1 MKESIT
7 INEVLNVLKKR
18 AIMIVLLVIAAI
30 LLAGGVT
37 YYIMTP
43 VYQSTA
49 QILVNQ
55 TPTGTEQVNNDSIA
69 TDLQLINTYSD
80 IIKSPAILE
89 PVIEQLKL
97 NLTADQLNNKIVVN
111 STEESQ
117 VVSISVS
124 DPDRG
129 EAVDIA
135 NKTAEV
141 LVAEVK
147 ELMNANNVIILSPAV
162 VKRNSEPVSP
172 NLFLN
177 VGIAAFSALLLGVG
191 LAFLM
196 DHLDTTITD
205 SKDIKKELGIPVVG
219 IISPIAAKENES
231 LVGSRSLNQR
241 EA

>member
-1 MKESIT
+1 MKDSIT
-7 INEVLNVLKKR
+7 INEVVKVLKKK
-18 AIMIVLLVIAAI
+18 AIMIVLLVAFAI
-30 LLAGGVT
+30 LMAVGVT

-43 VYQSTA
+43 VYQSTT

-55 TPTGTEQVNNDSIA
+55 TPSGAEQVNNDSIE

-97 NLTADQLNNKIVVN
+97 NLTADQLNNKIVVD

-117 VVSISVS
+117 VVRISVS
-124 DPDRG
+124 DPDKA

-141 LVAEVK
+141 LVTEVK
-147 ELMNANNVIILSPAV
+147 KLMNANNVIILSPAV
-162 VKRNSEPVSP
+162 VKPNAGPISP

-177 VGIAAFSALLLGVG
+177 VGIAAFSSLLLGVG

-196 DHLDTTITD
+196 DHMDTTLTD
-205 SKDIKKELGIPVVG
+205 SKDIKNELGIPVVG
-219 IISPIAAKENES
+219 VISPITVKENES

>member
-7 INEVLNVLKKR
+7 INEVLKVLKKYAVTIVVLV
-18 AIMIVLLVIAAI
+18 AIATLIAV
-30 LLAGGVT
+30 GVT

-43 VYQSTA
+43 VYQSTT

-55 TPTGTEQVNNDSIA
+55 APNDAEQVNNDSIA

-89 PVIEQLKL
+89 KVIEQLKL
-97 NLTADQLNNKIVVN
+97 NVTADQLNSKIVVD

-117 VVSISVS
+117 VVNISVS
-124 DPDRG
+124 DEDKG

-141 LVAEVK
+141 LVTEVK
-147 ELMNANNVIILSPAV
+147 ELMNADNVIILSPAV
-162 VKRNSEPVSP
+162 VKPNAGPISP

-177 VGIAAFSALLLGVG
+177 IGLAAFSALLLGVG
-191 LAFLM
+191 LAFLLE
-196 DHLDTTITD
+196 HLDTTLKD
-205 SKDIKKELGIPVVG
+205 SKDIKKALDIPVIG
-219 IISPIAAKENES
+219 IISPIPVKEHEP
-231 LVGSRSLNQR
+231 LLGSRSLNQR